1 MRPLRIDTIP
11 QVFAGVFLSETFLEE
26 DIITEDEV
34 SLGRR
39 SQEFNLQPR
48 KARVIRNLNMRLSE
62 VSGEGAG
69 TRMANA
75 GLLNCTSFQSQ
86 LTERNILRAA
96 IRTPEICWFYGINR
110 YEHGQSQMFCGSS
123 L

>member
-39 SQEFNLQPR
+39 SQEFNLQPFQGC
-48 KARVIRNLNMRLSE
+48 AIFNLNMRLGK
-62 VSGEGAG
+62 VSGKGAG
-69 TRMANA
+69 AVTTGSR
-75 GLLNCTSFQSQ
+75 LLD
-86 LTERNILRAA
+86 
-96 IRTPEICWFYGINR
+96 
-110 YEHGQSQMFCGSS
+110 
-123 L
+123 